1 VLFRIFCESL
11 TTTYKDSLD
20 KVVSFTEG
28 LRSDFKSIYRKRSF
42 GGWDA
47 LSADQRARVHQL
59 YLYNGLFVNYER
71 MVQVAEELMNNNVE
85 FIVTELIGV
94 LSDFGKRCS
103 ANLSLRVYL
112 LLIKRLSSG
121 TPAVLGAIAKA
132 LDHAI
137 NSKADL
143 SLRLTREIHKFM
155 SNTSALKPET
165 KYKCLEILVN
175 VKFDS
180 LEDKEVVY
188 YLLEVFLEQIRKYI
202 GVVDMEKDRV
212 REMVQAKKRQREKES
227 RKTRRVSAK
236 GVVTE
241 AIEREV
247 HLMKQVLRGL
257 NRILPLIKNS
267 KFLTDFL
274 DANLKSFFRFARTS
288 HSSLSVQIL
297 VFLFSVLK
305 SDFYSKLMER
315 FLTLVFDFIKTPAV
329 FEGRLSEQ
337 VFDLLFSVLKNDFSV
352 ERVKAMLLRLLSSVM
367 HSDSKVVM
375 SSLLL
380 FHRISMERLA
390 VREMIRVAKSV
401 SPSQPHYN
409 DNDDDNDEDSFKDVD
424 EDKDND
430 KDSEA
435 IDIGEKSE
443 GVSQGVSVNK
453 KNKKRTANGEKRNPM
468 YVSSDQRP
476 LYQFLFFKSHF
487 NPTVRK
493 VANLIIDDR
502 FEEVDYKGNPFN
514 DFANLT
520 VLNKYAFRIR
530 SPHVRTSSVGGVLRK
545 RPVLIT
551 LDNYQQLD
559 GDDSALFNL
568 YFENKMRSAK
578 LKQGRERERRN
589 GEQSDIEEEVDEFA
603 DDLIETEMIRMNN
616 QRHSREEDLSDDNFE
631 GAYGFDTL
639 DEPVKPI
646 PKKTKK

>member
-1 VLFRIFCESL
+1 MLFRIFCESL

-28 LRSDFKSIYRKRSF
+28 LRSDFKSIYRKRTL
-42 GGWDA
+42 GGWDS
-47 LSADQRARVHQL
+47 LSEDQRARVHQL
-59 YLYNGLFVNYER
+59 YLFNGLFVNYEK

-94 LSDFGKRCS
+94 LSDFGKRCA

-121 TPAVLGAIAKA
+121 TSSVLGAIAKA

-180 LEDKEVVY
+180 LEDKEVVH
-188 YLLEVFLEQIRKYI
+188 YLLEVFLEQIRRYI

-212 REMVQAKKRQREKES
+212 REMVQAKRRQREKES
-227 RKTRRVSAK
+227 RKPRRVSAK

-274 DANLKSFFRFARTS
+274 DANLKSFFKFARTS

-315 FLTLVFDFIKTPAV
+315 FLTLVFDFIKTPTV

-401 SPSQPHYN
+401 SPDQPHYN
-409 DNDDDNDEDSFKDVD
+409 ENDNDNDNDEDSFKDVD
-424 EDKDND
+424 EDSGAVDRR
-430 KDSEA
+430 E
-435 IDIGEKSE
+435 ESE
-443 GVSQGVSVNK
+443 GVSQGLAV
-453 KNKKRTANGEKRNPM
+453 KKRTVTGEKRNPM
-468 YVSSDQRP
+468 YVSTDQRP

-520 VLNKYAFRIR
+520 VLNKYAFRIK

-545 RPVLIT
+545 RPVLIAPA
-551 LDNYQQLD
+551 NYQQLD
-559 GDDSALFNL
+559 GGDSALFNL
-568 YFENKMRSAK
+568 YFENKVRSAK
-578 LKQGRERERRN
+578 LKQGKERRERIK
-589 GEQSDIEEEVDEFA
+589 GEQSDIEDEVDEFA

-616 QRHSREEDLSDDNFE
+616 QRHSQEDELSEDNFE

-646 PKKTKK
+646 PKKVKKSK